1 LAKKLLILL
10 LLCLG
15 QLFYAQNQ
23 SNIWYFGS
31 RAGLDFNSGVPLPLE
46 DSQMDSFEGSA
57 TVSDASGQLLFYTN
71 GEKVW
76 NRNHQLM
83 SNGTGLL
90 GNSSS
95 SQACIII
102 PKPDS
107 PSLYYI
113 FTTDEFG
120 GQNGLRYSEVD
131 ISLENGLGN
140 VTANKNIPVAAP
152 TCEKVTAV
160 KKKDNTGFWVVT
172 HDYGSNKFMSY
183 SVTQSGVNLVPVVSA
198 TGISITTPAGTVGYL
213 KASADGTRMVS
224 CNYMKNLEIY
234 DFNALTGTLGN
245 AKVINTNP
253 SNYGAEFS
261 PSGNFL
267 YATTGTGIYIQ
278 QVVQYNLNASNIP
291 ASAVT
296 LSTTSSQFGALQLAS
311 NGKIYVSLANSKY
324 LGVIHQPENAGTSC
338 NMEKDGFFIGSG
350 TCIFGLPQSIPV
362 DFNVFVVS
370 RSVCLGSSTQFAITG
385 NQDIVSAHWDFGD
398 GGTSN
403 ELSPS
408 YLYTA
413 AGSYNVTVTA
423 SGTSG
428 SVIQTL
434 KTVIAEIPIAHP
446 ISNKVACGSN
456 VLYDL
461 AQNDTEI
468 KGNQANPLFKV
479 AYFASEA
486 NALSHSAI
494 LQSPYSLPAGT
505 TTFFA
510 KIYNNENVNCY
521 SITSFRVTVMDALV
535 AGQPVAYIIC
545 ESPYDGT
552 ASFNL
557 AQKNNEVLN
566 GLDATQFVIT
576 YHNDYS
582 EAVADTGAIPL
593 FYTNTNPQELLYAR
607 LENKTDPTCF
617 AITSFVIGVG
627 EQPVI
632 GSLSNLVECGSG
644 RKVSAFDLTE
654 KNAEVLGNLLPAS
667 FTVHYYH
674 TEQDALEGNNAIVM
688 PYATTAASQ
697 TIYVA
702 VRAVGNTSCTAIGSF
717 SLIILP
723 SLPSTL
729 PAALNVCDDVSNDG
743 VAVFDFEDQTAFLL
757 DNEPSGA
764 FKVTYHTSDADAA
777 LGENALE
784 NYTNASNPQTIYAR
798 VTSGTDASCFE
809 IRPFTISVHRQP
821 TIMAPADL
829 QICGEG
835 GSIFSKVD
843 LLAFNE
849 TILNGQSAT
858 DFTVT
863 YHRLPTDAQQ
873 GAHTLPADYEAIIGS
888 QTLYARVAN
897 NNSPSCFA
905 LAAFQIMVYPQ
916 PVIVMKTQY
925 VLCENNSIQLA
936 APAGFDSYSWSTG
949 ATTPSISV
957 TAPGTITLTVTKN
970 HGAVT
975 CSNTATINIINSSVA
990 VIKQIIVSDW
1000 TDSQNSIQVIVEG
1013 SGDYEYSIDGE
1024 NYQSSPEFFGL
1035 EIGEYTVFVKDV
1047 NGCGIADQSTY
1058 FLAYPKFFTPNGDGY
1073 NEKWHIRSAD
1083 LEPELKVYIFD
1094 RNGIL
1099 LTLLD
1104 GRSSGW
1110 DGTCNNNKLPSADYW
1125 FIAERKSGKTFK
1137 GHFSLMR

>member
-1 LAKKLLILL
+1 MAKKLLILL
-10 LLCLG
+10 LLCVG
-15 QLFYAQNQ
+15 QFFYAQNQ

-31 RAGLDFNSGVPLPLE
+31 RAGLDFNSGVPIPLE
-46 DSQMDSFEGSA
+46 DSQMDSFEGTA

-76 NRNHQLM
+76 NKNHQLM

-90 GNSSS
+90 GSSSS
-95 SQACIII
+95 SQACMII

-107 PSLYYI
+107 PNLYYI

-140 VTANKNIPVAAP
+140 VTANKNILVAAP

-183 SVTQSGVNLVPVVSA
+183 SVTQSGVNPVPVVSA
-198 TGISITTPAGTVGYL
+198 TGISVTSAAGTVGYL
-213 KASADGTRMVS
+213 KASPDGTRMVS

-234 DFNALTGTLGN
+234 DFNTLTGMLGN
-245 AKVINTNP
+245 AKIINTNA

-261 PSGNFL
+261 PSGTIL

-278 QVVQYNLNASNIP
+278 QVVQYNLNASNIT

-296 LSTTSSQFGALQLAS
+296 LSTTNSQFGALQLAR

-338 NMEKDGFFIGSG
+338 NMEKDGLFIGSG

-370 RSVCLGSSTQFAITG
+370 RSVCLGNSTQFAVTG
-385 NQDIVSAHWDFGD
+385 SQDIVSAHWDFGD
-398 GGTSN
+398 GSTSN

-408 YLYTA
+408 HLYTA

-423 SGTSG
+423 YGASGGVVQTS
-428 SVIQTL
+428 
-434 KTVIAEIPIAHP
+434 KTVIAEIPLAHP

-456 VLYDL
+456 VSYDL
-461 AQNDTEI
+461 TQNDMEL

-486 NALSHSAI
+486 NALSHSNI

-510 KIYNNENVNCY
+510 KIYNNENVNCH
-521 SITSFRVTVMDALV
+521 SITSFSVSVLDALV
-535 AGQPVAYIIC
+535 AGQPVTYIIC

-557 AQKNNEVLN
+557 AQKNDEVLN
-566 GLDATQFVIT
+566 GLDATQFAIT
-576 YHNDYS
+576 YHDDYN
-582 EAVADTGAIPL
+582 EAVADTGAIPFL
-593 FYTNTNPQELLYAR
+593 YTNTNPQELLYAR
-607 LENKTDPTCF
+607 LENSTDPTCF
-617 AITSFVIGVG
+617 AITSFAIGVG

-632 GSLSNLVECGSG
+632 GPLSNLVECGSG
-644 RKVSAFDLTE
+644 RKPSAFDLTE
-654 KNAEVLGNLLPAS
+654 KNAEVLGNLSPAS
-667 FTVHYYH
+667 FTVDYYH

-697 TIYVA
+697 TIYVV
-702 VRAVGNTSCTAIGSF
+702 VRAVGNTSCTAISSF
-717 SLIILP
+717 SLILLP

-729 PAALNVCDDVSNDG
+729 PKALKVCDDVSNDG

-757 DNEPSGA
+757 DNQPSGA
-764 FKVTYHTSDADAA
+764 FEVTYHNSDADAV
-777 LGENALE
+777 LGENAIG
-784 NYTNASNPQTIYAR
+784 NYSNTSNPQTIYAR
-798 VTSGTDASCFE
+798 VTSGLDVSCFE
-809 IRPFTISVHRQP
+809 VRPFTISVNRQP
-821 TIMAPADL
+821 TIMAPEDL
-829 QICGEG
+829 QLCSEGEM
-835 GSIFSKVD
+835 FTTVD

-849 TILNGQSAT
+849 IVLDGQPAT

-863 YHRLPTDAQQ
+863 YHGLPTQAQQ
-873 GAHTLPADYEAIIGS
+873 GTNVLPSDYEALIGN
-888 QTLYARVAN
+888 QTLYARVENSN
-897 NNSPSCFA
+897 NPSCFA
-905 LAAFQIMVYPQ
+905 LAAFQILVYPQ
-916 PVIVMKTQY
+916 PVIEMKAQY
-925 VLCENNSIQLA
+925 VLCENNPIELA

-949 ATTPSISV
+949 ATTSSITVS
-957 TAPGTITLTVTKN
+957 APGTITLTVTKN
-970 HGAVT
+970 HEAVI
-975 CSNTATINIINSSVA
+975 CSDTATINIINSSVA

-1000 TDSQNSIQVIVEG
+1000 TDTQNSIQVIAEG

-1024 NYQSSPEFFGL
+1024 NYQSSPEFYGL
-1035 EIGEYTVFVKDV
+1035 EIGEYTVFVRDI

-1058 FLAYPKFFTPNGDGY
+1058 FLAYPKFFTPNGDGH

-1104 GRSSGW
+1104 GGSAGW

-1125 FIAERKSGKTFK
+1125 FVAERKSGKTFK